1 MDRKHFLNS
10 ITGGMALTCISCMMA
25 ACSKEEDNGGGT
37 MNGTGTGTG
46 NAKLTI
52 DLSTQI
58 TAIGDFVASNGIIVI
73 RVASGN
79 QVTSFK
85 SFSNICPHLG
95 GIISYD
101 KVSSGF
107 SCATH
112 GATFNQSGTV
122 TKGPASTNM
131 TTLMVTISGNTLTV
145 QG

>member
-37 MNGTGTGTG
+37 MNGTGTG

>member
-1 MDRKHFLNS
+1 MNRKHFLDS
-10 ITGGMALTCISCMMA
+10 ITGGMALACITCMMA
-25 ACSKEEDNGGGT
+25 ACSREEDNGGGT
-37 MNGTGTGTG
+37 INGTGNGTS

-79 QVTSFK
+79 QTTSFI

>member
-25 ACSKEEDNGGGT
+25 ACTKEEDNGGGT
-37 MNGTGTGTG
+37 INGTSPG

-79 QVTSFK
+79 QTTSFK

-112 GATFNQSGTV
+112 GATFNHSGTV

>member
-1 MDRKHFLNS
+1 MYRKHFLDS
-10 ITGGMALTCISCMMA
+10 ITGGLARTCISCMMA

-37 MNGTGTGTG
+37 ISDTG

-79 QVTSFK
+79 QATSFK

-101 KVSSGF
+101 KGSSGF

-122 TKGPASTNM
+122 TKGPASINM
-131 TTLMVTISGNTLTV
+131 TTLIVTITANTFTV

>member
-1 MDRKHFLNS
+1 
-10 ITGGMALTCISCMMA
+10 MMA
-25 ACSKEEDNGGGT
+25 ACSKDEDNGGGT
-37 MNGTGTGTG
+37 GNGTGTG

>member
-1 MDRKHFLNS
+1 MNRKHFLDS
-10 ITGGMALTCISCMMA
+10 ITGGMALACITCMMA

-37 MNGTGTGTG
+37 INGTGNGTS

-79 QVTSFK
+79 QTTSFK

>member
-25 ACSKEEDNGGGT
+25 ACSKEEN
-37 MNGTGTGTG
+37 NVSGTGNVTGTG
-46 NAKLTI
+46 NAKLI
-52 DLSTQI
+52 LDLSTQI

-79 QVTSFK
+79 QATSFK
-85 SFSNICPHLG
+85 SFSNFCPHLG

-131 TTLMVTISGNTLTV
+131 TTLIVTISGNTLTV